1 MRFLRTYNSLSKD
14 SSASSVM
21 VVRKEGFRV
30 LIVTLLMQLLAVDG
44 LLAAEGLLETL
55 ESVDKVRG

>member
-1 MRFLRTYNSLSKD
+1 
-14 SSASSVM
+14 M